1 MLIFPWDAAFGD
13 EWRRW
18 LPGPVLFGQLAVN
31 NAEPDG
37 PPLVIPTHAALTGGQ
52 PAGEQP
58 TGDQLAGDPRT
69 GGRRARDEGTSNP
82 WTGGQL
88 VLHLARVNPV
98 LEHLRA
104 RPRVLFSV
112 VGDDAYV
119 PGTWRN
125 KNGAPPADGVPTSYY
140 AAVQFVCDAELV
152 EETEAKA
159 ELLREQ
165 MHLFNPDGEFT
176 EPMVGEDPH
185 GRLIPQVFGLRL
197 HIVEVNAKFKYDDD
211 DPREHRERVTALL
224 DERGTGHDAAAAAQ
238 QQRRLAEL
246 GEWVKGSGF
255 EGRTQP

>member
-13 EWRRW
+13 EWKRW

-31 NAEPDG
+31 NAEPNQA
-37 PPLVIPTHAALTGGQ
+37 PLVIPTHAALTG
-52 PAGEQP
+52 
-58 TGDQLAGDPRT
+58 
-69 GGRRARDEGTSNP
+69 DE
-82 WTGGQL
+82 L

-98 LEHLRA
+98 LEHVRA

-125 KNGAPPADGVPTSYY
+125 KGGAPPSDGVPTSYY

-159 ELLREQ
+159 VLLREQ
-165 MHLFNPDGEFT
+165 MRLFNPDGGFT
-176 EPMVGEDPH
+176 EPRAGEDPH
-185 GRLIPQVFGLRL
+185 GHLIPQVFGLRL

-211 DPREHRERVTALL
+211 DPREHRERVTTLL
-224 DERGTGHDAAAAAQ
+224 GERGTGHDAGAAEQ

-246 GEWVKGSGF
+246 GEWIKGSGF
-255 EGRTQP
+255 EGRAEP